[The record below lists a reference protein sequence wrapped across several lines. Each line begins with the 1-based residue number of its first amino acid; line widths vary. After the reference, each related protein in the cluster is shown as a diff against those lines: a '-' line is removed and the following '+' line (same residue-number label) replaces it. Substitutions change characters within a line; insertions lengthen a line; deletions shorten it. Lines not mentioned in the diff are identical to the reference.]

1 MSNDDKQ
8 PAVNPPSG
16 SDPGPASPFS
26 RPEPGALPPQGPAQQ
41 PPPAASAAG
50 PGQPTSQPY
59 PGAAQPYPGP
69 TPQGATPPP
78 YPGSAQP
85 YPNQPYA
92 GQPYPGQPYGA
103 QPNPGQA
110 YPPPPGAMPGQ
121 PPTGVP
127 PKRSNKTILLIG
139 AGVVAVIIVIAVIVA
154 MLPKAG
160 FPGPAGSAPAPAK
173 SGADAARGYLEA
185 LAAGDSAAALSYAE
199 QVPADTSL
207 LTDEVLAAS
216 NAVTPI
222 TDIQV
227 VEPASD
233 YAPISVSYL
242 LGDETVSTQFYASNA
257 SGAWK
262 LDSVTRDLSILD
274 MNGIALTINGAP
286 VQGSRVTLFPGSY
299 SLVPTNNLY
308 AVDGGAFVITSPQD
322 LTSHTMQLGLSST
335 GEQKLR
341 AAAQAQLKH
350 CLKQTSLAPKGCGFS
365 IRANGTGAVKAK
377 WSISSGKNAMKNAKF
392 RLDLAEPSR
401 ASAYTTVG
409 LTVKG
414 YNKSGSY
421 VGRGVGT
428 IFRANGNLSANPVS
442 VTFQ

>member
-1 MSNDDKQ
+1 MSNDDQQ
-8 PAVNPPSG
+8 PAVNPPTG
-16 SDPGPASPFS
+16 SNPGPASPFS
-26 RPEPGALPPQGPAQQ
+26 RPEPGAVPPQGPAQ
-41 PPPAASAAG
+41 PLPPAAPPTG
-50 PGQPTSQPY
+50 PAQPTPQPY

-69 TPQGATPPP
+69 AQPGPTPPP

-85 YPNQPYA
+85 YP
-92 GQPYPGQPYGA
+92 GQPYPSQPYGA

-160 FPGPAGSAPAPAK
+160 ISGPSGAPEPAK
-173 SGADAARGYLEA
+173 SGAEAAKGYLEA

-227 VEPASD
+227 VEPAND
-233 YAPISVSYL
+233 YSPISVSYL
-242 LGDETVSTQFYASNA
+242 LGDETVSTQFYASNN

-262 LDSVTRDLSILD
+262 LDSVTRDLSIVD
-274 MNGIALTINGAP
+274 MSGIELTINGAP
-286 VQGSRVTLFPGSY
+286 VQDSRVTLFPGSY
-299 SLVPTNNLY
+299 SLVPTNSLY

-322 LTSHTMQLGLSST
+322 LTTHSMQLGLSST
-335 GEQKLR
+335 GQQKLR
-341 AAAQAQLKH
+341 TAAQAHLKY
-350 CLKQTSLAPKGCGFS
+350 CLKQTSLSPKGCGFS

-377 WSISSGKNAMKNAKF
+377 
-392 RLDLAEPSR
+392 
-401 ASAYTTVG
+401 
-409 LTVKG
+409 
-414 YNKSGSY
+414 
-421 VGRGVGT
+421 
-428 IFRANGNLSANPVS
+428 
-442 VTFQ
+442 